1 VHQEGILLSPPTGR
15 LVLSRAFTALH
26 APCRALITPEAV
38 ALECAGKQLKLAR
51 PPGTPSDPLADGLTQ
66 AVGDLLTLLDQ
77 AKVQGRRVQVVVS
90 DAWARPLVETLPDRP
105 ATDLAIDTL
114 LATHYRKIYGDLMT
128 GWRCCWSQHNARLVG
143 VAWPAAA
150 LDALQT
156 GLAQRDCVLASAK
169 PLGVVL
175 GARLA
180 AEPGACWLAVVARAH
195 VSLMRLQNG
204 ELQDWRV
211 VSGMGDVAS
220 LARQWPLQLA
230 RQASSRGDAC
240 RALVIIDFDA
250 AHDLPATR
258 KNLLEA
264 GWSARVCAGTEL
276 AASWAWRL
284 QQHLQRPHVA

>member
-1 VHQEGILLSPPTGR
+1 M
-15 LVLSRAFTALH
+15 A
-26 APCRALITPEAV
+26 
-38 ALECAGKQLKLAR
+38 
-51 PPGTPSDPLADGLTQ
+51 
-66 AVGDLLTLLDQ
+66 LLDQ
-77 AKVQGRRVQVVVS
+77 ARVRGRRVQLAVS
-90 DAWARPLVETLPDRP
+90 DAWARPLVLTLPAKLASD
-105 ATDLAIDTL
+105 DAIDTL
-114 LATHYRKIYGDLMT
+114 LAGHYRKIYGDLMT
-128 GWRCCWSQHNARLVG
+128 GWRSCWSQHDTRLVG

-150 LDALQT
+150 LEALHA
-156 GLAQRDCVLASAK
+156 GLAQRGCVLTRAK

-180 AEPGACWLAVVARAH
+180 AEPGACWLAVLARTH
-195 VSLMRLQNG
+195 VSLLRLQNG
-204 ELQDWRV
+204 VLQDWWV
-211 VSGMGDVAS
+211 VSGGGDVVS

-258 KNLLEA
+258 KSLLEA